1 MQLQLYCKITE
12 LIFVSKHYVYN
23 SQCYLEVSKL
33 ECCGGLLYDHAGFSQ
48 RLAGSHLPVS
58 RNHLEI
64 VIVIVN
70 VNVIINVIVIV
81 IVHLGPGL
89 PARLRLGRH
98 GSLQLLGQSRV
109 LAETLYSM
117 VRIKYSSK

>member
-33 ECCGGLLYDHAGFSQ
+33 ECCGGLLYDHAGFPQ

-58 RNHLEI
+58 RNHLKI
-64 VIVIVN
+64 VIVIVI
-70 VNVIINVIVIV
+70 VVIVV

-89 PARLRLGRH
+89 PARLSFGRH

-109 LAETLYSM
+109 LAETLFHGQNQ
-117 VRIKYSSK
+117 I